1 MKKIYLSFLTLLL
14 SIGIYAQQNG
24 LTVCGVVTNLSPNT
38 VNTVVLTVY
47 SGSGAQTVTSMLS
60 TSPQFC
66 MPSVPVGLDSSGVA
80 NYYFSIAV
88 NNCPPVTQ
96 TGVYLPNSANV
107 SVTLQGGCTVT
118 TTCTA
123 SIGAMPVLGTTLST
137 LTATSTGTAPFA
149 YIWNTGATTQT
160 INTNPMSSYYSVTIT
175 DALGCAAFAAYTDS
189 IVLPACSATIQL
201 PANNLSNDLTANGTG
216 VAPFGYAWSMNGT
229 PINNVQNSNTLNAQQ
244 AGTYCVTI
252 TDATGCATTDCVY
265 YSPNPTSNNCNV
277 SFYAMPD
284 SMGGPGTVGGLMYF
298 FSVANGVAPYT
309 YNWFFSD
316 GTSST
321 QANPTHIFTYG
332 NYNINWATL
341 TITDATG
348 CVSSSSQQIYVQS
361 PIPQCSVY
369 FDSYSNYSPSTP
381 GEIMF
386 QSYANLLGAPVTYSW
401 DFGDGSPISTS
412 ANPTHTYAASGNY
425 NVCLTININGC
436 PGTYCQT
443 NYVDLSW
450 WTNNPY
456 NSGNCNAGYIL
467 VSNPGTVGMVTIVD
481 ISQVSNPVYSWTGSA
496 GMSSNSQTP
505 FFTINGSG
513 DFVLCLTVSDS
524 TNNCT
529 STFCDTLTVDS
540 VGGVFKSMSS
550 TFNGTVG
557 LNVIASAKPFITT
570 GIENINNSN
579 IGIELMPNP
588 ASDNVTLKMFS
599 NKQETATVNLVDLSG
614 KVVMT
619 EILSQNK
626 GINTSSINVSAISNG
641 IYFVKVI
648 CSAETKVMKLNVK
661 H

>member
-1 MKKIYLSFLTLLL
+1 
-14 SIGIYAQQNG
+14 
-24 LTVCGVVTNLSPNT
+24 
-38 VNTVVLTVY
+38 
-47 SGSGAQTVTSMLS
+47 
-60 TSPQFC
+60 
-66 MPSVPVGLDSSGVA
+66 
-80 NYYFSIAV
+80 
-88 NNCPPVTQ
+88 
-96 TGVYLPNSANV
+96 
-107 SVTLQGGCTVT
+107 
-118 TTCTA
+118 
-123 SIGAMPVLGTTLST
+123 
-137 LTATSTGTAPFA
+137 
-149 YIWNTGATTQT
+149 
-160 INTNPMSSYYSVTIT
+160 
-175 DALGCAAFAAYTDS
+175 
-189 IVLPACSATIQL
+189 
-201 PANNLSNDLTANGTG
+201 
-216 VAPFGYAWSMNGT
+216 
-229 PINNVQNSNTLNAQQ
+229 
-244 AGTYCVTI
+244 
-252 TDATGCATTDCVY
+252 
-265 YSPNPTSNNCNV
+265 
-277 SFYAMPD
+277 
-284 SMGGPGTVGGLMYF
+284 
-298 FSVANGVAPYT
+298 
-309 YNWFFSD
+309 
-316 GTSST
+316 
-321 QANPTHIFTYG
+321 
-332 NYNINWATL
+332 
-341 TITDATG
+341 
-348 CVSSSSQQIYVQS
+348 
-361 PIPQCSVY
+361 
-369 FDSYSNYSPSTP
+369 
-381 GEIMF
+381 MF

-467 VSNPGTVGMVTIVD
+467 VSNPGTIGMVTIVD

-570 GIENINNSN
+570 GIENVNNSN